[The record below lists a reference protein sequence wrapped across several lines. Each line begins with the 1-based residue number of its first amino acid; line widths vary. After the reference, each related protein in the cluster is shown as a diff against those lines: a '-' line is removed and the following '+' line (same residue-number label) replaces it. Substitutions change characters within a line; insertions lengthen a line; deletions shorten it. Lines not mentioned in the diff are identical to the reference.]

1 MVLMFCFLVF
11 ATMGLNIIELQ
22 RQKSNLETKVY
33 ILRDAIFLKDKENA
47 LLKRDL
53 LEVVKNK

>member
-1 MVLMFCFLVF
+1 MFCFVVF

-33 ILRDAIFLKDKENA
+33 ILRDAIFLKDKENV

>member
-11 ATMGLNIIELQ
+11 ATMRLNIIELQ

>member
-1 MVLMFCFLVF
+1 MVLMFCFVIF
-11 ATMGLNIIELQ
+11 ATMGLNSIELQ
-22 RQKSNLETKVY
+22 RQKSNLEIKVY
-33 ILRDAIFLKDKENA
+33 ILRDAIFLKDKENV